1 MRWREG
7 GAKKRDSER
16 GGGPRMRRIERG
28 EIAQNEQSP
37 IRQGRRRP

>member
-1 MRWREG
+1 MERG

-28 EIAQNEQSP
+28 ENAQNEQSP
-37 IRQGRRRP
+37 IRRGRRRP